1 MPMSIFGGYFSLVKL
16 LTDYYTMRMQ
26 NTNSTAETNW
36 LSESEEDFSHFF
48 VFFFFN
54 VMFLLDC
61 LCAGASQK
69 ERGVW
74 QG

>member
-16 LTDYYTMRMQ
+16 LTDYYTMHNQ

-48 VFFFFN
+48 LYFFN
-54 VMFLLDC
+54 VMFFAWLSVC
-61 LCAGASQK
+61 RC
-69 ERGVW
+69 
-74 QG
+74 